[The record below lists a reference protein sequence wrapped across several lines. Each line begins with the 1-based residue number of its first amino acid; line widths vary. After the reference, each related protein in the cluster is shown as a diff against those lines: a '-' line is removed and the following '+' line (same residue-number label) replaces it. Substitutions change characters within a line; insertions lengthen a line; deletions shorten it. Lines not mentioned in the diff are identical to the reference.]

1 MSTCVARFSLYVC
14 FVRKLKKWS
23 KIGKNENVFTY
34 SSFLCFKG
42 VFLKFTL
49 IPTIAIIK
57 SNTVQKNW
65 PSRPTILSV
74 VGRQK
79 QGDKNAS
86 ILMKYQLIEPEMASS
101 VFSKIY
107 INIFFSCKKVVN
119 GILKKS
125 QVKNNYGL
133 LLPKPQP
140 CFFSF

>member
-1 MSTCVARFSLYVC
+1 M
-14 FVRKLKKWS
+14 
-23 KIGKNENVFTY
+23 
-34 SSFLCFKG
+34 
-42 VFLKFTL
+42 
-49 IPTIAIIK
+49 
-57 SNTVQKNW
+57 QKNW